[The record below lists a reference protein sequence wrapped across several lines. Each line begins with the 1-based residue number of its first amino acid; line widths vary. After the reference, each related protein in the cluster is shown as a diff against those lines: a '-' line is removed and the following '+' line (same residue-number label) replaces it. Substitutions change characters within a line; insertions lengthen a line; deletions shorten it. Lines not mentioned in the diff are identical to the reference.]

1 MLGEKNM
8 AGQNKAK
15 SFEVKYTN
23 LSRHEKNIEERRK
36 RQATALR
43 SNLKKRKDQIRRR
56 IVSS

>member
-1 MLGEKNM
+1 M